1 MSQPAYFNDGR
12 TAERHTVSCAVG
24 NRALAIVDKTGT
36 VLDRWPLDEIRFAGD
51 TTHFRRVGAEARLT
65 LLTDDDGA
73 WLIEHCPN
81 LRKGDRADRPWRTW
95 AVATAFAV
103 LSVIGIFT
111 FLIPSFAGA
120 VVGLVPHSFEQRLGA
135 QSRDQILGVLERF
148 GDGSTPRVCRVPD
161 AQAVLNR
168 RANQIAT
175 VLDSPFPV
183 TVTVVRLPIT
193 NAFALP
199 GGQVVILSGLLD
211 DAQSGDEVIGV
222 LAHEIAHV
230 VRRDALTVSL
240 QQTGTALLV
249 SLLIGDVFGG
259 AVLSGAASTIL
270 ESGYSREA
278 EAASDAMA
286 VSALNQ
292 LGLTARPLAAFLQ
305 RLTADAGLAEAI
317 PDFMQSHPD
326 GDARADEIIAAS
338 TGSGR
343 AMTSIEWRTVQR
355 MCR

>member
-1 MSQPAYFNDGR
+1 MSHPAFYNDGQ
-12 TAERHTVSCAVG
+12 TAQRITVTCAVG

-36 VLDRWPLDEIRFAGD
+36 VLDRWPLDDIRRAND
-51 TTHFRRVGAEARLT
+51 AKRFRRVGAEARLT
-65 LLTDDDGA
+65 LLPDDDGA
-73 WLIEHCPN
+73 WLTATCPN
-81 LRKGDRADRPWRTW
+81 LKKGDRATWPWRTW
-95 AVATAFAV
+95 AVAATLAI
-103 LSVIGIFT
+103 LSIVGIFT
-111 FLIPSFAGA
+111 FLIPSFANI
-120 VVGLVPHSFEQRLGA
+120 VVGLVPHGFEQRIGE
-135 QSRDQILGVLERF
+135 QSRDQILGVLARF
-148 GDGSTPRVCRVPD
+148 GHNETPRVCHVPE
-161 AQAVLNR
+161 AQSVLDR
-168 RANQIAT
+168 HADQIAT

-211 DAQSGDEVIGV
+211 NAESGDEVIGV

-259 AVLSGAASTIL
+259 AVLSGAASTVL
-270 ESGYSREA
+270 ETGYSREA
-278 EAASDAMA
+278 EAASDMLA

-292 LGLTARPLAAFLQ
+292 LGLTARPLAAFLR
-305 RLTADAGLAEAI
+305 RLTEKSGLGESI
-317 PDFMQSHPD
+317 PHFLRSHPA
-326 GDARADEIIAAS
+326 GDERAEDIIAQS
-338 TGSGR
+338 TGNGR
-343 AMTSIEWRTVQR
+343 AMTSVEWSTVQR